1 MRTARAS
8 REALGV
14 EDAWPVMTEPF
25 RQWVIEDDF
34 PAGRPDWEKFGVEM
48 VRDVRPFEEM
58 KLRLLNG
65 AHSSIAYL
73 GLLAGHDTVA
83 KSFGDPA
90 IRGFVAGV
98 VGRGRADASQRRRP
112 RPEKLC
118 RRTHGALRQH
128 GARSIAPRRSPM
140 TAARSCRSASSAR
153 RSIGLRRAPGANHL
167 MLTVAAWIRAAELR
181 GTKLPA
187 GHFTDPLDA
196 PLARIAEAGQPASG
210 HGRAPSSSLPV
221 SREAK
226 PHRATLEKLA
236 SAHLDTL
243 RKDGVAAALA
253 ALQPTGKSAVK
264 QTWRWFGPN
273 DPVLLSHVRQAGAT
287 GVVTALHHLNDG
299 RAWPADEI
307 AKRKAEIEAAGLTWS
322 VVESVIV
329 HEDIKTRSGR
339 YRELIDNYKAS
350 IRALSKAG
358 IKTIC
363 YNFMAITDWTRT
375 DLDYPMW
382 HGGTAL
388 RFDIVDFCAYD
399 VLVLKRAGAEA
410 EHPAERI
417 EAAKVRLAAMSESD
431 LAKLETNLI
440 GWVPAREF
448 IHDRESFRRA
458 LDLYRDVSVEGF
470 RENLFAF
477 LREIVPVAEEEGV
490 RMAIHP
496 DDPPFPIFGLPRV
509 VSSAD
514 DAAAL
519 LAAVPSPSNGL
530 TLCTGSYGAGRQND
544 LPAMAKRFASDIHFA
559 HLRNVTKEPDG
570 SFHEAE
576 HLEGDTDMVAVVDA
590 LLAEERR
597 RKAEGR
603 ADWEI
608 PMRPDHGHVIVDD
621 IGKKVN
627 PGYSC
632 IGRLKGLAE
641 LRGIMRT
648 LETLRA

>member
-1 MRTARAS
+1 M
-8 REALGV
+8 
-14 EDAWPVMTEPF
+14 
-25 RQWVIEDDF
+25 
-34 PAGRPDWEKFGVEM
+34 
-48 VRDVRPFEEM
+48 
-58 KLRLLNG
+58 
-65 AHSSIAYL
+65 
-73 GLLAGHDTVA
+73 
-83 KSFGDPA
+83 
-90 IRGFVAGV
+90 
-98 VGRGRADASQRRRP
+98 
-112 RPEKLC
+112 
-118 RRTHGALRQH
+118 
-128 GARSIAPRRSPM
+128 
-140 TAARSCRSASSAR
+140 
-153 RSIGLRRAPGANHL
+153 
-167 MLTVAAWIRAAELR
+167 
-181 GTKLPA
+181 
-187 GHFTDPLDA
+187 
-196 PLARIAEAGQPASG
+196 
-210 HGRAPSSSLPV
+210 
-221 SREAK
+221 
-226 PHRATLEKLA
+226 
-236 SAHLDTL
+236 
-243 RKDGVAAALA
+243 
-253 ALQPTGKSAVK
+253 K
-264 QTWRWFGPN
+264 QTWRWFGP
-273 DPVLLSHVRQAGAT
+273 DDSVLLSHVRQAGAT

-299 RAWPADEI
+299 RAWPEDEI
-307 AKRKAEIEAAGLTWS
+307 AKRKAEIETAGLTWS

-329 HEDIKTRSGR
+329 HEDVKTRSGR
-339 YRELIDNYKAS
+339 HRELVDNYKAS
-350 IRALSKAG
+350 IRNLSRAG

-410 EHPAERI
+410 EHPPERI
-417 EAAKVRLAAMSESD
+417 EAAQVRLAAMSVSD
-431 LAKLETNLI
+431 LARLEANLI

-448 IHDRESFRRA
+448 IFDRESFRRA
-458 LDLYRDVSVEGF
+458 LDVYKEIAVEDF
-470 RENLFAF
+470 RQNLFAF
-477 LREIVPVAEEEGV
+477 LHEIVPVAQEEGV

-509 VSSAD
+509 VKDAD

-530 TLCTGSYGAGRQND
+530 TLCTGSYGANPRND
-544 LPAMAKRFASDIHFA
+544 LPAMARRFASDIHFA
-559 HLRNVTKEPDG
+559 HLRNVTKEADG

-608 PMRPDHGHVIVDD
+608 PMRPDHGHAIVDD
-621 IGKKVN
+621 IGKQVN

-648 LETLRA
+648 LETLKG